1 MHKKIKI
8 SDIENAKNK
17 QLNFNFDGLLDDI
30 DSIGTVKADLLLES
44 MGEFIKLSGHVYGIV
59 LLTCDLCLK
68 QYEYKLNFDVNEMFA
83 KDSLYDAQSGKET
96 EIKDGEF
103 VTDLEG
109 ADEIDISDVL
119 YQSVIL
125 DFPNKKV
132 CDINCNGGDIFIRED
147 ENSSNK
153 EIDPRMA
160 IFKDIKIDRK

>member
-8 SDIENAKNK
+8 TDIENAKNK
-17 QLNFNFDGLLDDI
+17 QLKYAFDGLLDDI
-30 DSIGTVKADLLLES
+30 DSIGTIKADLLFEA
-44 MGEFIKLSGHVYGIV
+44 MGDFIKLSGHVYGIA
-59 LLTCDLCLK
+59 LSTCDLCLK
-68 QYEYKLNFDVNEMFA
+68 QYEYKLNFDIEEMFA
-83 KDSLYDAQSGKET
+83 KKSLYENLSGKET
-96 EIKDGEF
+96 EIKEGEF

-109 ADEIDISDVL
+109 ADEIDVSDVL

-147 ENSSNK
+147 ENSQKK

>member
-8 SDIENAKNK
+8 LDIENAKDK
-17 QLNFNFDGLLDDI
+17 KLNIAFDGLLDDI
-30 DSIGTVKADLLLES
+30 DSIGTIKADLVAES
-44 MGEFIKLSGHVYGIV
+44 MGDFLKLSGHVWGIV
-59 LLTCDLCLK
+59 LLTCDLCVK
-68 QYEYKLNFDVNEMFA
+68 QYEYKLNFDINEIFA
-83 KDSLYDAQSGKET
+83 KKCLYENQGGKEL

-132 CDINCNGGDIFIRED
+132 CDINCNGGDIFIRDD
-147 ENSSNK
+147 ENSQEK

-160 IFKDIKIDRK
+160 IFKDIKIDR